1 MSCDFDPDGISP
13 VKEFRFCPFR
23 KRTIYKARNSRIS
36 YFSTRMEDAELSE
49 EDFLPCLKERCAVWN
64 KHYEQCGLTN
74 KFN

>member
-1 MSCDFDPDGISP
+1 MSCDVYPDKKD
-13 VKEFRFCPFR
+13 VAKQLKLCPFR
-23 KRTIYKARNSRIS
+23 KKTYVMASSSDYSFNT
-36 YFSTRMEDAELSE
+36 YLTELFE